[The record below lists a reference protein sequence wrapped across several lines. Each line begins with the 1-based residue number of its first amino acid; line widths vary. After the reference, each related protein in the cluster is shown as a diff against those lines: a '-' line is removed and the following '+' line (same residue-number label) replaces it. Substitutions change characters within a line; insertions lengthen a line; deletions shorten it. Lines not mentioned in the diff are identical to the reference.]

1 MLLVFC
7 RAHAQQSIP
16 ATVISAFDNR
26 PLEGATVVIP
36 AKNLTL
42 YSNANGQLTL
52 PLTGDSTRIIITFTG
67 YLKKELYVTGKTPS
81 PLFIL
86 LETDTKQLSQVVV
99 STGYQQIPKERA
111 TGSFTQIDNRTFN
124 LQVSAGILSRLP
136 AIANGLMVDKGTNG
150 DGQVMIRGLSTIRGP
165 KDPLIVLDNFPYDG
179 SINNINPNDVE
190 SITILK
196 DAAAASIWGARAG
209 NGVIVITTKKGNFNQ
224 PLSMQFNSN
233 ISIGEK
239 PDLSYIKQM
248 TSSDFIDV
256 EKLLYTN
263 GYYNDQVS
271 SPYEPALSPVVELLI
286 KETNGEISAAAANEQ
301 INKLRNIDLR
311 DQFKRY
317 VYQNAVNQQYAL
329 SLSGG
334 SEKMS
339 WITSAGFDRDIS
351 DLDAGY
357 NRVNLRY
364 QNTFR
369 PARALLI
376 SAGVYYTQSKSS
388 GGKNGYGAI
397 TSSGPYFFP
406 YAQFADENGNPLPL
420 VKDYRKPYIETA
432 GDGKLSD
439 WRYYPLEDYKHAKN
453 TNDVNDLVI
462 STGLNY
468 TILKGLTASVKYQY
482 ERQQTSVNTL
492 QDEQSYYARNMVNLF
507 SQINPDG
514 TVTYIVP
521 RGGILDY
528 SNGLLQSHNIRGQL
542 NFERAWPQ
550 GKLSVLAGGELRSAR
565 TSGIQDRIYGYDENN
580 ITFGNVDYNTSYPTF
595 ITGSPSAIQ
604 NNRSI
609 TDQSVRYASMF
620 ANGAFTFKSTYTLS
634 LSARKDASNLFGLNT
649 NDQWNP
655 LWSAGVSWHLSNE
668 TFYKSVFIPYM
679 RLRATY
685 GFSGNINPAMVAA
698 TTIAYFDSP
707 SPYTNLPYSRFS
719 NYYNPELRWETSRM
733 INVGVDFKLVKN
745 IVSGSIEYYQKK
757 GADLFGTVPLDYT
770 SGIGATVVKNVASM
784 NGNGVDVELKSIN
797 LNRQIQW
804 TSTLNFSYYKD
815 KVTDYYQN
823 SLQGSRFIS
832 SEAVFPVTGIKG
844 YPVYSIFAYKWAGL
858 DPQTGDPM
866 GYLNGE
872 VSKAYTSLIGSATKV
887 TDLKYFGSAIPTIFG
902 SFLNTISYKGLS
914 IDFSM
919 IYKFGYYFR
928 KSSVNYSNLFSN
940 WQGHADYANRW
951 QKPGD
956 EQATNVPSLI
966 YPASSARDNF
976 YTGSEVLVDKG
987 DHIRL
992 QYINISYDITGHMLQ
1007 KAGFKAIVVY
1017 ANTSNIGIV
1026 WRANKDHIDPD
1037 YNYGRYPLID
1047 PETFALG
1054 IKLNF

>member
-1 MLLVFC
+1 
-7 RAHAQQSIP
+7 
-16 ATVISAFDNR
+16 
-26 PLEGATVVIP
+26 
-36 AKNLTL
+36 
-42 YSNANGQLTL
+42 
-52 PLTGDSTRIIITFTG
+52 
-67 YLKKELYVTGKTPS
+67 
-81 PLFIL
+81 
-86 LETDTKQLSQVVV
+86 
-99 STGYQQIPKERA
+99 
-111 TGSFTQIDNRTFN
+111 
-124 LQVSAGILSRLP
+124 
-136 AIANGLMVDKGTNG
+136 
-150 DGQVMIRGLSTIRGP
+150 
-165 KDPLIVLDNFPYDG
+165 
-179 SINNINPNDVE
+179 
-190 SITILK
+190 
-196 DAAAASIWGARAG
+196 
-209 NGVIVITTKKGNFNQ
+209 
-224 PLSMQFNSN
+224 
-233 ISIGEK
+233 
-239 PDLSYIKQM
+239 
-248 TSSDFIDV
+248 
-256 EKLLYTN
+256 
-263 GYYNDQVS
+263 
-271 SPYEPALSPVVELLI
+271 
-286 KETNGEISAAAANEQ
+286 
-301 INKLRNIDLR
+301 
-311 DQFKRY
+311 
-317 VYQNAVNQQYAL
+317 
-329 SLSGG
+329 
-334 SEKMS
+334 
-339 WITSAGFDRDIS
+339 
-351 DLDAGY
+351 
-357 NRVNLRY
+357 
-364 QNTFR
+364 
-369 PARALLI
+369 
-376 SAGVYYTQSKSS
+376 
-388 GGKNGYGAI
+388 
-397 TSSGPYFFP
+397 
-406 YAQFADENGNPLPL
+406 
-420 VKDYRKPYIETA
+420 
-432 GDGKLSD
+432 
-439 WRYYPLEDYKHAKN
+439 
-453 TNDVNDLVI
+453 
-462 STGLNY
+462 
-468 TILKGLTASVKYQY
+468 
-482 ERQQTSVNTL
+482 
-492 QDEQSYYARNMVNLF
+492 
-507 SQINPDG
+507 
-514 TVTYIVP
+514 
-521 RGGILDY
+521 
-528 SNGLLQSHNIRGQL
+528 
-542 NFERAWPQ
+542 
-550 GKLSVLAGGELRSAR
+550 
-565 TSGIQDRIYGYDENN
+565 
-580 ITFGNVDYNTSYPTF
+580 
-595 ITGSPSAIQ
+595 
-604 NNRSI
+604 
-609 TDQSVRYASMF
+609 MF

-784 NGNGVDVELKSIN
+784 KGNGVDVELKSIN

-858 DPQTGDPM
+858 DPHTGDPM
-866 GYLNGE
+866 GFLNGE
-872 VSKAYTSLIGSATKV
+872 ASKAYTSLIGSATKV

-914 IDFSM
+914 LDFSM
-919 IYKFGYYFR
+919 VYKFGYYFR

-1026 WRANKDHIDPD
+1026 WWANKDHIDPD

>member
-124 LQVSAGILSRLP
+124 RQVSTDILSRLP
-136 AIANGLMVDKGTNG
+136 AIANGLTVDKGTNG
-150 DGQVMIRGLSTIRGP
+150 DGQLMIRGLSTIRGP

-507 SQINPDG
+507 SQISPDG

-528 SNGLLQSHNIRGQL
+528 SKGLLQSHNIRGQL

-733 INVGVDFKLVKN
+733 INAGVDFKLVKN

-914 IDFSM
+914 LDFSM
-919 IYKFGYYFR
+919 VYKFGYYFR
-928 KSSVNYSNLFSN
+928 KSSINYSNLFGN

-956 EQATNVPSLI
+956 ELTTNVPSLI